1 MAAPNFEPS
10 ASHELVCGVPGVS
23 FEQNGCYYNIRGEY
37 VKPSG
42 RKQRAEIY
50 DRMPGNLVKG
60 PVQGKQGKSGQH
72 AGTVPDSVISVSKEN
87 EKAARAEQ
95 AAD

>member
-1 MAAPNFEPS
+1 MPAPNFDAKEY
-10 ASHELVCGVPGVS
+10 HEIVCGVPGVS

-42 RKQRAEIY
+42 RRKVEVIAAN
-50 DRMPGNLVKG
+50 MPGIVNKPGARRPLLSAAAV
-60 PVQGKQGKSGQH
+60 PE
-72 AGTVPDSVISVSKEN
+72 TVVDASREN

-95 AAD
+95 AAS